1 MRAFGWLAAL
11 LACAES
17 TWAMSD
23 RLFVGDGGVGY
34 CSNRSVL
41 LVERGEF
48 TYWRTNQSVTFDIAV
63 AFAHNLVNASLAI
76 TLQVR
81 SHRQAHLITS
91 RRTVWST

>member
-1 MRAFGWLAAL
+1 MRSFVPLAAS
-11 LACAES
+11 LAWIAS
-17 TWAMSD
+17 ARAMSD
-23 RLFVGDGGVGY
+23 RLFIGDGGVGY
-34 CSNRSVL
+34 CSNRSIL

-81 SHRQAHLITS
+81 SRRQAHLLIS
-91 RRTVWST
+91 RRTV

>member
-1 MRAFGWLAAL
+1 MRLL
-11 LACAES
+11 KRLVVSLACVS
-17 TWAMSD
+17 TTWAMSD

-34 CSNRSVL
+34 CSNRSIL

-48 TYWRTNQSVTFDIAV
+48 TYWRTNQSVIFDIAV

-81 SHRQAHLITS
+81 SRRQAHLLIS
-91 RRTVWST
+91 RRTV